1 MGPDARERPNANL
14 AHAFAGIG
22 GALAG
27 IGLIVA
33 VTSDRHPESSVM
45 VASGVVFAIALALR
59 LMSHRDNDV
68 RPAAVGAGLIGLGGF
83 IIAFI
88 ALTEIRFGLG
98 LLAGFGLFLAAW
110 LSPGFR
116 GRSAF
121 LAVAA
126 LMLVFGVSTLVAGS
140 PWSGSNSD
148 SSCDPYS
155 YQPTFDSSYDPSL
168 DPTYDPSTT
177 STYYPDSYDCSTS
190 SNPFDQLFGN
200 GGRDEAPGIIVLL
213 LGGLLAIGVWQLD
226 RRGYHGVATSLVA
239 ATLLSVLGGTGSLY
253 AALGGEGATLVTAGV
268 GIVISLVGHAG
279 KRRAMTWWGSGIT
292 AVGLVAFVAIAME
305 PEKKASIAALLVL
318 VGAALIVVPMVLARM
333 RRAPSSASSPAST
346 PPPQAPPTA

>member
-1 MGPDARERPNANL
+1 
-14 AHAFAGIG
+14 
-22 GALAG
+22 
-27 IGLIVA
+27 
-33 VTSDRHPESSVM
+33 
-45 VASGVVFAIALALR
+45 
-59 LMSHRDNDV
+59 
-68 RPAAVGAGLIGLGGF
+68 
-83 IIAFI
+83 
-88 ALTEIRFGLG
+88 
-98 LLAGFGLFLAAW
+98 
-110 LSPGFR
+110 
-116 GRSAF
+116 
-121 LAVAA
+121 
-126 LMLVFGVSTLVAGS
+126 MLVFGVATLVAGS
-140 PWSGSNSD
+140 SSSGFDSN
-148 SSCDPYS
+148 SSCDSYS
-155 YQPTFDSSYDPSL
+155 YEPTFDSTYDPSL

-253 AALGGEGATLVTAGV
+253 AALGGEGATLATAGV

-292 AVGLVAFVAIAME
+292 AVGFVAFVVIAME
-305 PEKKASIAALLVL
+305 PEKKASIAAVLVL
-318 VGAALIVVPMVLARM
+318 AGAVLIVVPMVLARM
-333 RRAPSSASSPAST
+333 RRTPSSASSPAST